1 MRLGHDQVVSVWE
14 KTESIL
20 EEVDRSAI
28 DSGFHTEERDCEGVL
43 GILRWV
49 RDHGKII
56 NLLFTDLLNLKDI
69 AVYSVFLKIWK
80 QVQIFGVGLPNGL

>member
-20 EEVDRSAI
+20 EEVDSSAI
-28 DSGFHTEERDCEGVL
+28 DSGFHTKERDCECVL

-69 AVYSVFLKIWK
+69 AVYSVLLKIWK